1 MIRTL
6 QQFAAAGHGRLH
18 GEDRDFSEIAID
30 SRRLA
35 PGDLFAAL
43 RGEHA
48 DGHNFV
54 AAAAAAG
61 AAGAIVSHAI
71 QLPLP
76 QVVVSNV
83 EMALADAARAARAQF
98 KGALI
103 GVAGSNGKTTV
114 KEMIA
119 AILTQRGPCLATR
132 GNLNNHLGVP
142 MTLLRLDASHVSA
155 VIEMGANRRGDV
167 EQLVQIA
174 RPGIGLITNAGAEHL
189 EGFGSLEG
197 AARAEGEMVAG
208 LPASGTAVINADD
221 TYASLWRAGTAA
233 QVLSFGL
240 RAEADFYAAG
250 LKFEVQGQDFATRF
264 RLHSPLG
271 EVDLTLALA
280 GRHNVRNA
288 LAAAAAATSAG
299 ATLADVAAGL
309 ASMRAVKGRLQLRR
323 TRTGAWLIDDSYN
336 ANPSSA
342 RAGLEVLSE
351 LPGRRW
357 LVLGDMAELGEFAD
371 SSHRE
376 LGELARAL
384 GVERLYAF
392 GALAELAADSFG
404 AGAERYRELG
414 ELTRALDAA
423 LTPDVRLLVKGSRMN
438 RLERVVEA
446 LAPNPSAATTTTT
459 AQAGT
464 PAGTP
469 AGNPAATAAT

>member
-18 GEDRDFSEIAID
+18 GENRDFNEIAID

-35 PGDLFAAL
+35 RGDLFAAL

-48 DGHNFV
+48 DGHDFV
-54 AAAAAAG
+54 PAAAAAG

-76 QVVVSNV
+76 QIVVSNV

-119 AILTQRGPCLATR
+119 AILSQRGPCLATR

-142 MTLLRLDASHVSA
+142 MTLLRLDDSHISA

-221 TYASLWRAGTAA
+221 TYASLWRAATAA
-233 QVLSFGL
+233 QVRSFGL

-250 LKFEVQGQDFATRF
+250 LKFEVQGQEFATRF

-299 ATLADVAAGL
+299 ATLGDVAAGL

-392 GALAELAADSFG
+392 GALAGLAADSFG
-404 AGAERYRELG
+404 DGAERYRDAG

-423 LTPDVRLLVKGSRMN
+423 MTPDVRLLIKGSRVN
-438 RLERVVEA
+438 RLERVVDA
-446 LAPNPSAATTTTT
+446 LAPAAAT
-459 AQAGT
+459 
-464 PAGTP
+464 
-469 AGNPAATAAT
+469 

>member
-6 QQFAAAGHGRLH
+6 KQFARAGHGRLQ
-18 GEDRDFSEIAID
+18 GEDRGFNEIAID
-30 SRRLA
+30 SRKLA
-35 PGDLFAAL
+35 AGDLFAAL
-43 RGEHA
+43 RGEKI
-48 DGHNFV
+48 DGHDFV
-54 AAAAAAG
+54 PAAAAAG
-61 AAGAIVSHAI
+61 AAGAIVQRAV

-76 QVVVSNV
+76 QIVVSNV
-83 EMALADAARAARAQF
+83 EASLAHAARAARAQF
-98 KGALI
+98 KGPVI

-119 AILTQRGPCLATR
+119 AILSQGGPCLSTR

-142 MTLLRLDASHVSA
+142 MTLLRLDDSHRSA

-174 RPGIGLITNAGAEHL
+174 RPGIGVITNAGAEHL

-208 LPASGTAVINADD
+208 LPASGTAIINADD
-221 TYASLWRAGTAA
+221 AYDSLWRASTRAR
-233 QVLSFGL
+233 VVSFGL
-240 RAEADFYAAG
+240 RTEADFHATDIR
-250 LKFEVQGQDFATRF
+250 LQIDDGQRFATHF
-264 RLHSPLG
+264 RLHSPAG
-271 EVDLTLALA
+271 QADVSLALA
-280 GRHNVRNA
+280 GRHNVRNS
-288 LAAAAAATSAG
+288 LAAAAAATAAG
-299 ATLADVAAGL
+299 ATLKHVVGGL
-309 ASMRAVKGRLQLRR
+309 RTVQAVRGRLQLRR
-323 TRTGAWLIDDSYN
+323 ARGGAWLIDDSYN

-392 GALAELAADSFG
+392 GSLAALAAESFG
-404 AGAERYRELG
+404 TGGEQFRDAGQLAQ
-414 ELTRALDAA
+414 ALQSQI
-423 LTPDVRLLVKGSRMN
+423 TPEVRVLIKGSRVN
-438 RLERVVEA
+438 RLERVVDA
-446 LAPNPSAATTTTT
+446 LCSAD
-459 AQAGT
+459 
-464 PAGTP
+464 
-469 AGNPAATAAT
+469 N

>member
-6 QQFAAAGHGRLH
+6 KQFAAAGHGRLH
-18 GEDRDFSEIAID
+18 GQDRGFNDIAID
-30 SRRLA
+30 SRRLE

-43 RGEHA
+43 RGEKA
-48 DGHNFV
+48 DGHDFV
-54 AAAAAAG
+54 PAAAAAG
-61 AAGAIVSHAI
+61 AAGAIVARAL

-76 QVVVSNV
+76 QIVVSNV
-83 EMALADAARAARAQF
+83 EAALANAARAARAQF
-98 KGALI
+98 KGPVI

-119 AILTQRGPCLATR
+119 AILSQRGPCLATR

-142 MTLLRLDASHVSA
+142 MTLLRLDDSHGSA

-189 EGFGSLEG
+189 QGFGSLEG

-221 TYASLWRAGTAA
+221 AYASLWRAGTAA
-233 QVLSFGL
+233 RVLSFGL
-240 RAEADFYAAG
+240 RHEADFYAAG
-250 LKFEVQGQDFATRF
+250 LHFEVAAQDFATRF

-271 EVDLTLALA
+271 EIDLTLALA

-288 LAAAAAATSAG
+288 LAAAAAASSAG
-299 ATLADVAAGL
+299 ATLADLAAGL

-384 GVERLYAF
+384 GVERLYAL
-392 GALAELAADSFG
+392 GALAGLAADSFG
-404 AGAERYRELG
+404 AGAERYRDAA

-423 LTPDVRLLVKGSRMN
+423 ITPDVRLLIKGSRVN
-438 RLERVVEA
+438 RLERVVDA
-446 LAPNPSAATTTTT
+446 LAPAA
-459 AQAGT
+459 A
-464 PAGTP
+464 P
-469 AGNPAATAAT
+469 

>member
-6 QQFAAAGHGRLH
+6 KQFAAAGHGRLY
-18 GEDRDFSEIAID
+18 GEDRAFNEIAID
-30 SRRLA
+30 SRKLA
-35 PGDLFAAL
+35 AGDLFAAL

-48 DGHNFV
+48 DGHDFV
-54 AAAAAAG
+54 AAAASAG
-61 AAGAIVSHAI
+61 AAGAIVTRRLA
-71 QLPLP
+71 LPLA
-76 QVVVSNV
+76 QIVVPNV
-83 EMALADAARAARAQF
+83 EAALAAAARKARAQF
-98 KGALI
+98 KGPLI

-119 AILTQRGPCLATR
+119 AILSQRGPCLSTR

-142 MTLLRLDASHVSA
+142 MTLLRLDDSHVSA
-155 VIEMGANRRGDV
+155 VVEMGANRRGDV

-208 LPASGTAVINADD
+208 LPTSGTAIINADD
-221 TYASLWRAGTAA
+221 AYASLWRAATQAR
-233 QVLSFGL
+233 VLSFGL
-240 RAEADFYAAG
+240 QHEADYYAGA
-250 LKFEVQGQDFATRF
+250 LQFEVAAQDFATRF

-271 EVDLTLALA
+271 EVQVTLALA

-309 ASMRAVKGRLQLRR
+309 SSMRAVKGRLQLRR
-323 TRTGAWLIDDSYN
+323 TRAGAWLIDDSYN

-392 GALAELAADSFG
+392 GALAGLAADSFG
-404 AGAERYRELG
+404 DGAERYRDAT

-423 LTPDVRLLVKGSRMN
+423 ITPDVRLLIKGSRVN
-438 RLERVVEA
+438 RLERVVDA
-446 LAPNPSAATTTTT
+446 LVPAAAPQ
-459 AQAGT
+459 AQALGR
-464 PAGTP
+464 
-469 AGNPAATAAT
+469 

>member
-6 QQFAAAGHGRLH
+6 EQFAAAGHGRLH
-18 GEDRDFSEIAID
+18 GQDRRFNEIAID
-30 SRRLA
+30 TRKLA
-35 PGDLFAAL
+35 AGDLFAAL
-43 RGEHA
+43 RGEKA
-48 DGHNFV
+48 DGHDFV
-54 AAAAAAG
+54 PDAAAAG
-61 AAGAIVSHAI
+61 AAGAIVVRAL

-76 QVVVSNV
+76 QIVVSNV
-83 EMALADAARAARAQF
+83 EAALANAARAARAQF
-98 KGALI
+98 KGPVI

-119 AILTQRGPCLATR
+119 AILSQRGPCLSTR

-142 MTLLRLDASHVSA
+142 MTLLRLDDSHRSA

-208 LPASGTAVINADD
+208 LPPSGTAIINADD
-221 TYASLWRAGTAA
+221 AYASLWRAGTEAR
-233 QVLSFGL
+233 VLSFGL
-240 RAEADFYAAG
+240 RHEADFHAAG
-250 LKFEVQGQDFATRF
+250 LRLEVDAQDFLTHF

-271 EVDLTLALA
+271 EVDVRLALA

-299 ATLADVAAGL
+299 ATLADVAAAL
-309 ASMRAVKGRLQLRR
+309 SSMRAVKGRLQLRR
-323 TRTGAWLIDDSYN
+323 TRAGAWLIDDSYN

-342 RAGLEVLSE
+342 RAALEVLSE

-392 GALAELAADSFG
+392 GALAGLAADSFG
-404 AGAERYRELG
+404 AGAERYRDAA

-423 LTPDVRLLVKGSRMN
+423 IKPDVRLLIKGSRVN

-446 LAPNPSAATTTTT
+446 LAPAA
-459 AQAGT
+459 G
-464 PAGTP
+464 P
-469 AGNPAATAAT
+469 

>member
-1 MIRTL
+1 MFRTL
-6 QQFAAAGHGRLH
+6 KQFAAAGHGRLH
-18 GEDRDFSEIAID
+18 GQDRGFNDIAID
-30 SRRLA
+30 SRKLE

-43 RGEHA
+43 RGEKA
-48 DGHNFV
+48 DGHDFV
-54 AAAAAAG
+54 PAAAAAG
-61 AAGAIVSHAI
+61 AAGAIVARAL

-76 QVVVSNV
+76 QIVVSNV
-83 EMALADAARAARAQF
+83 EAALANAARAARAQF
-98 KGALI
+98 KGPVI

-119 AILTQRGPCLATR
+119 AILSQRGPCLATR

-142 MTLLRLDASHVSA
+142 MTLLRLDDSHRSA

-189 EGFGSLEG
+189 QGFGSLEG

-221 TYASLWRAGTAA
+221 AYASLWRAGTAA
-233 QVLSFGL
+233 RVLSFGL
-240 RAEADFYAAG
+240 RHEADFYAAG
-250 LKFEVQGQDFATRF
+250 LHFEVAAQDFATRF

-271 EVDLTLALA
+271 EIDLTLALA

-288 LAAAAAATSAG
+288 LAAAAAASSAG
-299 ATLADVAAGL
+299 ATLADLAAGL

-384 GVERLYAF
+384 GVERLYAL
-392 GALAELAADSFG
+392 GALAGLAADSFG
-404 AGAERYRELG
+404 AGAERYRDAA

-423 LTPDVRLLVKGSRMN
+423 ITPDVRLLIKGSRVN

-446 LAPNPSAATTTTT
+446 LASAAV
-459 AQAGT
+459 
-464 PAGTP
+464 P
-469 AGNPAATAAT
+469 

>member
-6 QQFAAAGHGRLH
+6 KQFAAAGHGRLR
-18 GEDRDFSEIAID
+18 GEDRGFNDIAID
-30 SRRLA
+30 SRKLA
-35 PGDLFAAL
+35 RGDLFAAL
-43 RGEHA
+43 RGDKA
-48 DGHNFV
+48 DGHDFV
-54 AAAAAAG
+54 GAAAAAG
-61 AAGAIVSHAI
+61 AAGAVVSRSI

-76 QVVVSNV
+76 QIVVSNV

-98 KGALI
+98 KGPLI

-119 AILTQRGPCLATR
+119 AILARLGPCLATR

-142 MTLLRLDASHVSA
+142 MTLLRLDDSHRSA

-208 LPASGTAVINADD
+208 LPASGTAIINADD
-221 TYASLWRAGTAA
+221 AYASLWRAGTVAP
-233 QVLSFGL
+233 VLSFGL
-240 RAEADFYAAG
+240 RPEADFYAAG
-250 LKFEVQGQDFATRF
+250 LKFEVGAQEFATRF

-271 EVDLTLALA
+271 ELDLTLALA

-323 TRTGAWLIDDSYN
+323 TRAGAWLIDDSYN

-384 GVERLYAF
+384 GVERLYAL
-392 GALAELAADSFG
+392 GALAGLAADSFG
-404 AGAERYRELG
+404 AGAERYRDAA

-423 LTPDVRLLVKGSRMN
+423 MTPDVRLLIKGSRVN
-438 RLERVVEA
+438 RLERVVDA
-446 LAPNPSAATTTTT
+446 LAPSAAT
-459 AQAGT
+459 
-464 PAGTP
+464 
-469 AGNPAATAAT
+469 